1 MQSLKEKILEGF
13 YTNTGADSFIKW
25 INEVF
30 KTTNAK
36 HCTRIYITSKGTADI
51 DQYMTE
57 FKVTKADNISL
68 LFSNKDL
75 HTPYKKQSITIN
87 ISEIPELLNIK
98 PNDVSIFC
106 TKNDDKNE
114 NIKFLFGQY
123 INMRGGGDN
132 NTYINNVLL
141 TINKKTGAIIDKEV
155 IPKFL
160 INVLPF

>member
-1 MQSLKEKILEGF
+1 MQSLKDKILEGF
-13 YTNTGADSFIKW
+13 FTNTGADSFIKW

-30 KTTNAK
+30 KTTNTK

-75 HTPYKKQSITIN
+75 HTPYKKQSIIIN
-87 ISEIPELLNIK
+87 ISEVPELLNIK
-98 PNDVSIFC
+98 PNDMFIFC
-106 TKNDDKNE
+106 TKNDEKNE
-114 NIKFLFGQY
+114 NIKFLFGQH
-123 INMRGGGDN
+123 INTHGGN
-132 NTYINNVLL
+132 NTYVNNVLL
-141 TINKKTGAIIDKEV
+141 TIDKKTGAIIDKEV

-160 INVLPF
+160 ISEIPF

>member
-30 KTTNAK
+30 KTTNTK

-114 NIKFLFGQY
+114 NIKFLFGQL
-123 INMRGGGDN
+123 INANAN
-132 NTYINNVLL
+132 NSTYINNVLL
-141 TINKKTGAIIDKEV
+141 TIDKKSGTIIDKEV
-155 IPKFL
+155 IPKFR
-160 INVLPF
+160 IDILPF

>member
-1 MQSLKEKILEGF
+1 MQSLKDKILEGF
-13 YTNTGADSFIKW
+13 FTNTGADSFIKW

-30 KTTNAK
+30 KTTNTK

-51 DQYMTE
+51 DQYMDE

-75 HTPYKKQSITIN
+75 HTPYKTQSITIN

-98 PNDVSIFC
+98 PNDMFIFC
-106 TKNDDKNE
+106 TDNKDKN
-114 NIKFLFGQY
+114 NIKFLFGQL
-123 INMRGGGDN
+123 IRAQNDTH
-132 NTYINNVLL
+132 TYINNVLL
-141 TINKKTGAIIDKEV
+141 TVNKKTGTIIDKEV